1 MISSLRKSQRWV
13 LEDTMDLITCSPDHS
28 NTEVA
33 NGIRDL
39 VTADVPKDVRL
50 NERVEQKEEI
60 SLFTC
65 THRPVTIRDAVETP
79 RTIIYAF
86 CCLR

>member
-1 MISSLRKSQRWV
+1 
-13 LEDTMDLITCSPDHS
+13 MDLITCSPDHS

-50 NERVEQKEEI
+50 NERVE
-60 SLFTC
+60 
-65 THRPVTIRDAVETP
+65 
-79 RTIIYAF
+79 
-86 CCLR
+86 